1 MGGGVPSISLS
12 THPLIFKWNSP
23 KHIPYPTGLSGSP
36 NVILVDHYIKLN
48 GLRTMILKFF
58 YGSGFHYTLITF
70 FQPTLSPQS
79 LEVPL
84 LNITRDNELLTPQTM
99 FYFLLCVL
107 GDREELQVNAERLVC
122 RCLTVDVR
130 VSTPRS
136 NSQEEALQAT
146 NTFLDGIREQL
157 AANLHEASETL
168 KGLIN
173 ACSSDQTVHGPVNHK
188 FQALVLAC
196 AAEDQKKIR
205 KKLHKWMS
213 SIHAA
218 AKGLS

>member
-1 MGGGVPSISLS
+1 M
-12 THPLIFKWNSP
+12 
-23 KHIPYPTGLSGSP
+23 
-36 NVILVDHYIKLN
+36 
-48 GLRTMILKFF
+48 
-58 YGSGFHYTLITF
+58 
-70 FQPTLSPQS
+70 
-79 LEVPL
+79 
-84 LNITRDNELLTPQTM
+84 
-99 FYFLLCVL
+99 
-107 GDREELQVNAERLVC
+107 NAERLVC

-146 NTFLDGIREQL
+146 NTFLDGIRDQL
-157 AANLHEASETL
+157 ATNLNEASETL

-173 ACSSDQTVHGPVNHK
+173 ACSSDQTVQGPVNHK

-213 SIHAA
+213 SIHSA

>member
-1 MGGGVPSISLS
+1 
-12 THPLIFKWNSP
+12 
-23 KHIPYPTGLSGSP
+23 
-36 NVILVDHYIKLN
+36 
-48 GLRTMILKFF
+48 MILKFF
-58 YGSGFHYTLITF
+58 SGPLGFYYILINF
-70 FQPTLSPQS
+70 FSLSYPHRVCM
-79 LEVPL
+79 EKPL
-84 LNITRDNELLTPQTM
+84 INIRRDNKLIVNWQSTM
-99 FYFLLCVL
+99 LKLHWEPEFYFLLCVL

-218 AKGLS
+218 AKGLSWLQSTDSDSKLDRTYVVFNIMPFTSKCLVKI